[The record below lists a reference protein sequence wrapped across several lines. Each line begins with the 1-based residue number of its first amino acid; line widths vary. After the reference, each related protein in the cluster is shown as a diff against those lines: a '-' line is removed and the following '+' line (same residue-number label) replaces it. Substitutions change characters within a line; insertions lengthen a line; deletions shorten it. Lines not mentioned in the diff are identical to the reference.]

1 MMREGTAPDQRIGP
15 EGSRCPHAN
24 RWVLVDAR
32 FQLLAIG
39 SDPYRG
45 TSPRSALDITARHVL
60 GHRLRGAAEEGV
72 ARTDTARFDGV
83 GWETR
88 VIPINGP
95 VHGAPLA
102 VLGCYGPDAAL
113 FPPEPL
119 IGAWEWKVT
128 PPGPGQEMRTYWS
141 GALFDVYGIPRP
153 SSSDSSFWEGPQW
166 LDELVV
172 DADRA
177 EIRRGLDAFLTATT
191 DALFFHSYRVRSP
204 TTGRIFRLRYAG
216 RSYVAESGPAR
227 WFRGVSTRIDHPT
240 TPEAH
245 GAPGTQDF
253 VNAAFA
259 VSADPLCAIDIL
271 YEHLYMTSQSFGRL
285 GVDLPAHRH
294 LPAMVHPEDMGMLR
308 CFLSAAARRVSVP
321 LGPVPVRF
329 AAVNRGW
336 RTLAI
341 SGTGVRLSETE
352 EPHHVLCRVSPTS
365 T

>member
-1 MMREGTAPDQRIGP
+1 MREQRSHAEPDR
-15 EGSRCPHAN
+15 SRCEHAN
-24 RWVLVDAR
+24 QWVLVDAR

-45 TSPRSALDITARHVL
+45 TSPRAALDLTARNIL
-60 GHRLRGAAEEGV
+60 APRLRNAAVDGT

-83 GWETR
+83 PWETR
-88 VIPINGP
+88 VIPVRGP
-95 VHGAPLA
+95 VHPAPLA
-102 VLGCYGPDAAL
+102 VLGCYGPDAAH

-119 IGAWEWKVT
+119 VGAWEWKVT
-128 PPGPGQEMRTYWS
+128 PPGPQQQMRTFWS
-141 GALFDVYGIPRP
+141 AKLFDVYEIPRP
-153 SSSDSSFWEGPQW
+153 GTPDSSFWEGPQW

-177 EIRRGLDAFLTATT
+177 EVRRGLDAFLTATT
-191 DALFFHSYRVRSP
+191 DALLFHSYRVRSP
-204 TTGRIFRLRYAG
+204 LGGQIFRLRYAG
-216 RSYVAESGPAR
+216 RSYVTESGPTR
-227 WFRGVSTRIDHPT
+227 WFRGVSTRIDHLT
-240 TPEAH
+240 TQHVH

-294 LPAMVHPEDMGMLR
+294 LPAMVHPEDMSMLR
-308 CFLSAAARRVSVP
+308 CFLSAAARKVSVP
-321 LGPVPVRF
+321 LGPIPVRF
-329 AAVNRGW
+329 AAVHRGW

-341 SGTGVRLSETE
+341 SGTGVRLSETD
-352 EPHHVLCRVSPTS
+352 EPQHVLCRVFPTGV
-365 T
+365 